1 MMLVDV
7 WKTVVLQ
14 RFMKFDGRA
23 GRPEFWWFALSNF
36 VVVVVLVILAQA
48 SVLFSVLYVIY
59 GLGVLLPE
67 IGVAIR
73 RLQDTDKSGWFI
85 LLAFVPIVGGI
96 ILIVLFCLEGTP
108 GPNRYGEAPEPVPA
122 A

>member
-7 WKTVVLQ
+7 WKTVVLE

-23 GRPEFWWFALSNF
+23 GRPEFWWFALTNF
-36 VVVVVLVILAQA
+36 IVVVVLFTLAQV
-48 SVLFSVLYVIY
+48 SGIFYVLYVIY

-73 RLQDTDKSGWFI
+73 RLQDTDKSGWWI
-85 LLAFVPIVGGI
+85 LLAFVPIVGGL
-96 ILIVLFCLEGTP
+96 ILLVLFCIEGTP
-108 GPNRYGEAPEPVPA
+108 GTNRYGEAA
-122 A
+122 ASI